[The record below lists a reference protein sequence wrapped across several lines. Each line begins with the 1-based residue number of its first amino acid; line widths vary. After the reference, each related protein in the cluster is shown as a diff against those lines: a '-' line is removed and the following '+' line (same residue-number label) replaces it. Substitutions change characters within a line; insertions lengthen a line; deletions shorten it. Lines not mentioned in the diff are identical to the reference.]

1 MKIVVDTNRIFAAI
15 VKDGI
20 SRRMITHAN
29 AEFITV
35 GFSKKEVEN
44 HKEEILGKAKISETG
59 LDIILKR
66 ISRKLVILDDLIII
80 SHLKEAEEI
89 MMEIDKDDVVFI
101 AAALATK
108 AVIWSD
114 DAHFKKQK
122 KVEVLTTKELLE
134 KLDF

>member
-15 VKDGI
+15 IKNGI
-20 SRRMITHAN
+20 SRRMITHGD

-44 HKEEILGKAKISETG
+44 HKAEILKKAKISDLG

-66 ISRKLVILDDLIII
+66 ISRKLVILDDLIIK
-80 SHLKEAEEI
+80 SYLSQAEEI

-122 KVEVLTTKELLE
+122 KAKVVTTKELIE